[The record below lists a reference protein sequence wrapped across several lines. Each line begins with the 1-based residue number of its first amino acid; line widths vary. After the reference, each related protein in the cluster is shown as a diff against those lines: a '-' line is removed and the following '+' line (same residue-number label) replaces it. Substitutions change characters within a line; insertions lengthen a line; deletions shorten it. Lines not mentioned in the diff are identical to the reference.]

1 MKKSAQNREKTYQN
15 VEILHKLCP
24 FLQRKTLLTQ
34 PMSFWM
40 NLSMWNYPKTW
51 SLLSGDWKS
60 VSEYYRKIIVYFLW
74 HRFFSNIKTKATN
87 FATHRSVIALLH
99 TLWHVISWLKS
110 FSFVIQSDAAAKN
123 SGCVIAKPHLILLL
137 KRKSCLVCLTNVYK
151 KNHSPIPYLQRKKLI
166 QRYHS
171 IKKRDSRQNGKL
183 LCFILESDI
192 SELH

>member
-1 MKKSAQNREKTYQN
+1 MSIFAKENSSHPAHVFLNESFY
-15 VEILHKLCP
+15 VKLLKNMV
-24 FLQRKTLLTQ
+24 FVRWELK
-34 PMSFWM
+34 
-40 NLSMWNYPKTW
+40 N
-51 SLLSGDWKS
+51 

-87 FATHRSVIALLH
+87 FATHKSVIALLH
-99 TLWHVISWLKS
+99 TLWHVIPWLKS
-110 FSFVIQSDAAAKN
+110 FSFGIQSDAAAKN
-123 SGCVIAKPHLILLL
+123 SGCVIAKTHLILLL

-166 QRYHS
+166 QRYHP